1 MPGVAGGQRRPSGS
15 RSAILLSLAMCAPT
29 GLRGLRLGAMLDLPR
44 SASPA
49 YEVVCAV
56 LPVQHCFHALEVVAS
71 APGAH
76 RLTCDRSESATVQ
89 HSQSRVART
98 DGSPR
103 GTFVC
108 QRQAPLARLTPE
120 GKLRACPAP
129 SRVNCYTSSRQLRG
143 T

>member
-1 MPGVAGGQRRPSGS
+1 MDQRRSFREPKHV
-15 RSAILLSLAMCAPT
+15 LLSFAMCAPT
-29 GLRGLRLGAMLDLPR
+29 DLRGLRLGAMLDLPR

-56 LPVQHCFHALEVVAS
+56 LPVQHCFQCTEVVAS

-108 QRQAPLARLTPE
+108 YRQALAGAANAQR
-120 GKLRACPAP
+120 
-129 SRVNCYTSSRQLRG
+129 
-143 T
+143 